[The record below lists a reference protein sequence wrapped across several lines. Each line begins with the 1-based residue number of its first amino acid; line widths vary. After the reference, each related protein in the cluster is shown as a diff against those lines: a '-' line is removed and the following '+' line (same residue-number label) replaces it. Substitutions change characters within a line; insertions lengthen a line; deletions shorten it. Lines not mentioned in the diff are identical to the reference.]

1 MTGKKKILIF
11 DNYIRRKTQ
20 TKLQTRKEKKGGGG
34 GYVYFLFHYIELWKI
49 SIKHTA
55 SEIKSM
61 NVKFKEHVWTQVYKY
76 LAIDI

>member
-1 MTGKKKILIF
+1 M
-11 DNYIRRKTQ
+11 
-20 TKLQTRKEKKGGGG
+20 RKEKKRRGEI
-34 GYVYFLFHYIELWKI
+34 YIYFLFHYIESMKI

-55 SEIKSM
+55 AEIESM